1 MAVCAVLAGCAGC
14 TEERTVAGPPPPP
27 PPPPPQLGY
36 SDGFPAWSPD
46 GRTVAYVS
54 AETDSNQINIRAY
67 IRLVDV
73 GTYDTT
79 TILRDDQMFVFD
91 LAWSPDG
98 HWLLLSTEVGIFKML
113 ATGDS
118 LTLLKVGEF
127 HVSASWS
134 SVSNRIFFGING
146 GSEGG
151 IYSMQ
156 PDGSNL
162 QRWTYPAS
170 GVMQCPYVFPD
181 SDTLVVQSY
190 DANGDYCIA
199 LYYPHDVLLEEV
211 LACGLPLVAHPRPAP
226 DQRSVFFVGFD
237 TAQEIQRIYN
247 LKREFGVSTPLTG
260 ATSQNPFSV
269 SPDGNYIVYH
279 DAARTRG
286 LQIISIRTGQV
297 FQLTRKD
304 GQSVH

>member
-1 MAVCAVLAGCAGC
+1 
-14 TEERTVAGPPPPP
+14 
-27 PPPPPQLGY
+27 
-36 SDGFPAWSPD
+36 
-46 GRTVAYVS
+46 
-54 AETDSNQINIRAY
+54 
-67 IRLVDV
+67 
-73 GTYDTT
+73 
-79 TILRDDQMFVFD
+79 MFVFD

-190 DANGDYCIA
+190 DEHGDYCIA
-199 LYYPHDVLLEEV
+199 LYYPADALLDEE
-211 LACGLPLVAHPRPAP
+211 LACRLPAVAHPRPSP
-226 DQRSVFFVGFD
+226 DHRNIYFVGYD
-237 TAQEIQRIYN
+237 TTTRSGRIY
-247 LKREFGVSTPLTG
+247 RFDRVTRVSNPLTT